1 MDPGAL
7 VNSANQSGPGSGALD
22 QSQPSVV
29 SPADGS
35 GRPSRSLCR
44 GRLAAP
50 DTLYR
55 PGMRVM
61 ARYFSQLFYFI
72 SSSQSPKYW
81 KRLNVSRDS
90 GHEWHDATFLIL
102 SFPSSIMSS

>member
-7 VNSANQSGPGSGALD
+7 VNSANQSGPGSGALG

-29 SPADGS
+29 SPADES
-35 GRPSRSLCR
+35 GRPSRSVCR

-61 ARYFSQLFYFI
+61 PRYLVSYFI
-72 SSSQSPKYW
+72 LFLL
-81 KRLNVSRDS
+81 LNPLNIGKD
-90 GHEWHDATFLIL
+90 
-102 SFPSSIMSS
+102 